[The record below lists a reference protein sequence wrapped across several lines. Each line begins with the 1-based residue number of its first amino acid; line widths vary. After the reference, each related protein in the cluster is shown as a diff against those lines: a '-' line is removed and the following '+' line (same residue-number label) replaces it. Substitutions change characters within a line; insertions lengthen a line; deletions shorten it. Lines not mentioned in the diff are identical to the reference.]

1 MNSRSFFLSALI
13 AGVAIGLVAHLPL
26 LNIINCFLC
35 LWVWLGGILAV
46 FLYRGFQ
53 HGECRLTAGQGAA
66 LGALAGLIGA
76 FLGVV
81 VNGITYA
88 ISQPIF
94 LELARMLQV
103 GDALPI
109 TGGGLAG
116 ALRSTFVF
124 FGLDVVTYPLF
135 GALSGLIGASLLRT
149 EPQAPPPADS
159 PPANP
164 A

>member
-13 AGVAIGLVAHLPL
+13 AGLAIGLVAHLPL

-35 LWVWLGGILAV
+35 FWVWLGGILAV

-53 HGECRLTAGQGAA
+53 HGECTLTPGQGAA

-76 FLGVV
+76 FVGVV
-81 VNGITYA
+81 VNAATSA
-88 ISQPIF
+88 ISRPIF
-94 LELARMLQV
+94 LELARMFQV
-103 GDALPI
+103 EGNLPFQP
-109 TGGGLAG
+109 GLAG
-116 ALRSTFVF
+116 VVRSTFGF
-124 FGLDVVTYPLF
+124 FALDVVTYPLF

-149 EPQAPPPADS
+149 EPKAPPPPAI
-159 PPANP
+159 PPAGP